1 MTNPEAEAAEAW
13 TVGRVVRWASEDF
26 ARRGIESARLEA
38 DILLGEV
45 LGLDRVRLL
54 LAAERQLTSEEL
66 TRCRG
71 LFQRRR
77 AGEPISYILGRREFY
92 GRTFHVDARVL
103 VPRPETELLVD
114 VALGRTA
121 HRNLDGR
128 ALDLC
133 TGSGCVGVTFARE
146 RPTWRVTLTD
156 VDPGALAVA
165 QDNALRLGAV
175 WGTAFVESDLFD
187 ALPADRRFEL
197 IASNPPY
204 IPRAELEGLAPTVR
218 DFEPS
223 RALDGGA
230 DGLDFYRRIAEHSP
244 SYLVKGGVLALEV
257 GAGQAAD
264 VCLLLERAGFSGLER
279 AVDYG
284 GHERVVSGKL
294 G

>member
-1 MTNPEAEAAEAW
+1 MTTSEAEVSDAW
-13 TVGRVVRWASEDF
+13 TVGRVVRWASDDF

-54 LAAERQLTSEEL
+54 LAAEREL
-66 TRCRG
+66 SADELSRCRS

-77 AGEPISYILGRREFY
+77 AGEPIAYIIGRREFY

-103 VPRPETELLVD
+103 VPRPETELLVE
-114 VALGRTA
+114 VALRRTA

-165 QDNALRLGAV
+165 RGNALRLGAV
-175 WGTAFVESDLFD
+175 WGTSFVESDLFD
-187 ALPADRRFEL
+187 GFGPDRRFEL

-204 IPRAELEGLAPTVR
+204 IPRAELAELAPTVR

-223 RALDGGA
+223 RALDGGP
-230 DGLDFYRRIAEHSP
+230 DGLDFYRRITQGAKE
-244 SYLVKGGVLALEV
+244 YLVKGGILAVEV

-264 VCLLLERAGFSGLER
+264 VSALFERAGFSGIER
-279 AVDYG
+279 ALDYG

>member
-1 MTNPEAEAAEAW
+1 MTKPEVDANEAW
-13 TVGRVVRWASEDF
+13 TVGRVARWASEDF

-38 DILLGEV
+38 DLLLGDV

-54 LAAERQLTSEEL
+54 LAAERELSPDEL
-66 TRCRG
+66 TRCRS

-77 AGEPISYILGRREFY
+77 AGEPIAYILGRREFY
-92 GRTFHVDARVL
+92 GRTFHVDQRVL
-103 VPRPETELLVD
+103 VPRPETELLVE
-114 VALGRTA
+114 VALRRTA
-121 HRNLDGR
+121 HRHLDGR

-156 VDPGALAVA
+156 VDPKALAVA
-165 QDNALRLGAV
+165 RDNALRLGAV
-175 WGTAFVESDLFD
+175 WGLAFVESDLFD
-187 ALPADRRFEL
+187 SLPSDRRFEL

-204 IPRAELEGLAPTVR
+204 IPRGEIAELAPTVR

-223 RALDGGA
+223 LALDGGT
-230 DGLDFYRRIAEHSP
+230 DGLDFYRRITERAEQH
-244 SYLVKGGVLALEV
+244 LVRGGILALEV
-257 GAGQAAD
+257 GAGQAAN
-264 VCLLLERAGFSGLER
+264 VSSLLERAGFSGLER